1 MILLQTRFSLNHHA
15 KMDKNYVNRFFLG
28 FFMTKKA
35 RAAEPWLVLRRGRRC
50 CSPRGELSLSSIRLS
65 DGLYFILVEIFGTKS
80 QLLDFVI
87 LTVSSKLMSYRQ
99 KVKRRLLLPCLI
111 DQETSLVS
119 ETSSQFKILF

>member
-1 MILLQTRFSLNHHA
+1 
-15 KMDKNYVNRFFLG
+15 MDKNYVNH

-35 RAAEPWLVLRRGRRC
+35 RATEPFEHQTEPWPA
-50 CSPRGELSLSSIRLS
+50 STSSI
-65 DGLYFILVEIFGTKS
+65 ILVEIFGTKS